1 MNTFKINHLHI
12 ICQDLQN
19 MIEFWTNGLGARFKE
34 YRSFGPADGAVL
46 MVDTL
51 QVNLRVPKED
61 ESSADDSASC
71 LGYDHVGF
79 EVDDVDAACSHLAEL
94 GCTIDSGPTELSD
107 RKIVFLKGPENIT
120 LELMQMY

>member
-1 MNTFKINHLHI
+1 MTTFKVNHLHI

-19 MIEFWTNGLGARFKE
+19 MIEFWKTGLGASFKE

-46 MVDTL
+46 MIDNL
-51 QVNLRVPKED
+51 QVNLRVPKD
-61 ESSADDSASC
+61 NESSADGPGSC

-79 EVDDVDAACSHLAEL
+79 EVGDIDAACSRLTDL
-94 GCTIDSGPTELSD
+94 GCTIDSGPTELKD